1 MPSTRFLKS
10 KLMDFFVRVDN
21 ILKFKTLLTIR
32 MMLLKNLDRLIALMN
47 LAHAIN
53 CTHNE
58 LIKVSSEK
66 KI

>member
-1 MPSTRFLKS
+1 
-10 KLMDFFVRVDN
+10 MDFFVRVDN